1 MGRRNEHTRDEI
13 QLLALD
19 AAAAIVEADGLSGL
33 SARKVAS
40 AIGYTV
46 GSLYN
51 VFDNFDELVL
61 RMNARSLEM
70 LTAKAREAVKSPA
83 PPAEQLRVLARAYVD
98 FAFDNRNIWAAIF
111 DHQLDVQDDEDPWPT
126 WYRDLSGQPMA
137 LIAAQLVA
145 LTPDESPA
153 SIERATQTLFSGVHG
168 ACLLA
173 IHKRLALNTRESV
186 LDVADTLIETW
197 LRAYDLK

>member
-19 AAAAIVEADGLSGL
+19 AAAAIVEADGLSAL

-51 VFDNFDELVL
+51 VFHNFDELVM
-61 RMNARSLEM
+61 RMNARSLEL
-70 LTAKAREAVKSPA
+70 LTAKATAAITPPA
-83 PPAEQLRVLARAYVD
+83 PPADQLRALARAYVD
-98 FAFDNRNIWAAIF
+98 FAFDNRNLWAAIF
-111 DHQLDVQDDEDPWPT
+111 EHQGDSQNEVDPWPG
-126 WYRDLSGQPMA
+126 WYRELSGQPME
-137 LIAAQLVA
+137 LIASQLVA
-145 LTPDESPA
+145 LTPDESSA

-173 IHKRLALNTRESV
+173 IHKRLQLNTRDSV
-186 LDVADTLIETW
+186 LDVADTLIDTW
-197 LRAYDLK
+197 LGAHDLR